1 MGLTQAL
8 TTSVTGLRTTQAGL
22 SLIASNVANAQTP
35 GYVRKTLQQET
46 SAAGGGSVGVRV
58 SAINREFDKYVQRQ
72 FRIESAGGAY
82 ADMRAQFYSRLQQV
96 FGQPGADSSL
106 EAIFNKFTGA
116 LQGLATSP
124 DSVSAR
130 SVVISSAQVLA
141 QQLNGMTTDIQAL
154 RGDAERALS
163 DAVATANDAME
174 QIARLNEQVATMRSD
189 DASGAALLDQRD
201 VYIDRLAQLMD
212 IAVVEGEHNQVNI
225 FTNSGIQVVGTVAA
239 TLAFNAQGTMT
250 PSAKWDPD
258 PNLSTVGTL
267 QLVLSSGGTF
277 DLIANK
283 SLRAGEIA
291 ALVDMRD
298 NALVEAQSQ
307 LDAMAAAL
315 SRALSDR
322 TTAGT
327 AVSVPPAAGF
337 TADIGGMLPGNT
349 ISLTYT
355 DNLTA
360 TQHRLTIVRVD
371 DPGALPLDDDATL
384 DPNDEVLG
392 LDFSGGMA
400 SIVAQLNAYFG
411 GKVVFDNPA
420 GNTLRVLD
428 DGVPNLANVD
438 ALSVTETMTSLT
450 SGSAEIP
457 FFTDASTPYSGRIT
471 SLGPQSVGF
480 AGRISVNSSLVADP
494 SRLVVFSTTPPTA
507 TGDPTRPEFIY
518 RKIVDTAIT
527 HAPDTGMGSES
538 APFTATLPTYLRQM
552 LSDQGEN
559 AANAESLATGQAVVV
574 NALKQRVADG
584 SQVNVDVEMANLLT
598 LQTAYGANAR
608 VMSTVKEMLE
618 ILLRM

>member
-1 MGLTQAL
+1 M
-8 TTSVTGLRTTQAGL
+8 
-22 SLIASNVANAQTP
+22 
-35 GYVRKTLQQET
+35 
-46 SAAGGGSVGVRV
+46 AAG
-58 SAINREFDKYVQRQ
+58 
-72 FRIESAGGAY
+72 
-82 ADMRAQFYSRLQQV
+82 
-96 FGQPGADSSL
+96 
-106 EAIFNKFTGA
+106 
-116 LQGLATSP
+116 
-124 DSVSAR
+124 
-130 SVVISSAQVLA
+130 
-141 QQLNGMTTDIQAL
+141 
-154 RGDAERALS
+154 
-163 DAVATANDAME
+163 
-174 QIARLNEQVATMRSD
+174 
-189 DASGAALLDQRD
+189 
-201 VYIDRLAQLMD
+201 
-212 IAVVEGEHNQVNI
+212 
-225 FTNSGIQVVGTVAA
+225 
-239 TLAFNAQGTMT
+239 
-250 PSAKWDPD
+250 
-258 PNLSTVGTL
+258 
-267 QLVLSSGGTF
+267 
-277 DLIANK
+277 
-283 SLRAGEIA
+283 
-291 ALVDMRD
+291 
-298 NALVEAQSQ
+298 
-307 LDAMAAAL
+307 L

-337 TADIGGMLPGNT
+337 TVDIGGVLAGNT
-349 ISLTYT
+349 ITLTYT

-360 TQHRLTIVRVD
+360 TQHRLTVVRVD
-371 DPGALPLDDDATL
+371 DPSALPLDDSVTL

-400 SIVAQLNAYFG
+400 SVVAQLNAHFG

-428 DGVPNLANVD
+428 DGVPNLSNVD

-457 FFTDASTPYSGRIT
+457 FFTDAATPYSGRIT
-471 SLGPQSVGF
+471 SLGPQSIGF
-480 AGRISVNSSLVADP
+480 AGRIAVNSSLIADP

-527 HAPDTGMGSES
+527 HAPDTGMGSEA